1 MEGAIPSTKDRP
13 RMRSKA
19 ERRQIVE
26 KTFQAGESVS
36 QVARAHNVN
45 ANQVFQWRRLYRAG
59 LLDEEPAKATALLPV
74 KISNSGKSLVIT
86 GKNTKANAATASGAT
101 DIDFGYARVGIEG
114 KADPECVRATMEGLR
129 R

>member
-1 MEGAIPSTKDRP
+1 MEGAIPRSTDRM

-19 ERRQIVE
+19 ERRRIVE
-26 KTFQAGESVS
+26 ETFQPGTSVS
-36 QVARAHNVN
+36 QVARAHHVN

-74 KISNSGKSLVIT
+74 KISNGGKSLVIT
-86 GKNTKANAATASGAT
+86 GKNTKANAATASGSIE
-101 DIDFGYARVGIEG
+101 IDFGYARVRIEG
-114 KADPECVRATMEGLR
+114 KADPECVRAAMEGLR

>member
-26 KTFQAGESVS
+26 KTFQAGESVW

-59 LLDEEPAKATALLPV
+59 LLDEEPAKATAR
-74 KISNSGKSLVIT
+74 K
-86 GKNTKANAATASGAT
+86 AATL
-101 DIDFGYARVGIEG
+101 ARACNPGFWTRSRPVLT
-114 KADPECVRATMEGLR
+114 R
-129 R
+129 